1 MTIMSQQRNNE
12 MKETFCCSLGPIPW
26 AFANSMGT
34 LKKTNK
40 VILMHELDKNIE
52 SSEEVLYILV
62 SQSMVWRWLEK
73 SKLMVEEF
81 ALKLLNAIT

>member
-1 MTIMSQQRNNE
+1 MD
-12 MKETFCCSLGPIPW
+12 
-26 AFANSMGT
+26 T
-34 LKKTNK
+34 LKKTNN

-73 SKLMVEEF
+73 SKLLVEEF
-81 ALKLLNAIT
+81 ALKLLSAVT